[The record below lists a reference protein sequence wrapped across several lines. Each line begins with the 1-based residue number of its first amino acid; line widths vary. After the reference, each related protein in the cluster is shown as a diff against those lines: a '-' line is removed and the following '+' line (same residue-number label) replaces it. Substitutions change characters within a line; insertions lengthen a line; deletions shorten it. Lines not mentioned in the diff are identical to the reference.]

1 MSNTA
6 LQKVVI
12 LGPESTGKSTLCQ
25 SLAHHFNCL
34 WVPEIAREYLKDIQL
49 DYTYEDI
56 LNIAKLQYQTEQEYQ
71 KRALKHNHNY
81 LFVDT
86 EWITIKIWLEFY
98 NYPVPNWLIEGI
110 KSHDYDLFLLSDIDI
125 LWQPD
130 PLRQNKNDRSA
141 LFKRFEEAL
150 LQFNKNFS
158 IINGIENQRFE
169 NSLKKIT
176 YK

>member
-1 MSNTA
+1 MTQTA
-6 LQKVVI
+6 LQKIVI
-12 LGPESTGKSTLCQ
+12 LGPESTGKSSLCQ

-49 DYTYEDI
+49 DYTHEDI

-98 NYPVPNWLIEGI
+98 NFPIPNWLIEGI
-110 KSHDYDLFLLSDIDI
+110 QSHDYDLFLLSDIDI
-125 LWQPD
+125 AWQPD
-130 PLRQNKNDRSA
+130 PLRQNKNDRKA
-141 LFKRFEEAL
+141 LFKRFEDEL
-150 LQFNKNFS
+150 THFSKNFLV
-158 IINGIENQRFE
+158 INGLENQRFE

>member
-49 DYTYEDI
+49 NYTYQDI
-56 LNIAKLQYQTEQEYQ
+56 LNIALHQYQTEQEYQ
-71 KRALKHNHNY
+71 KRAETLNHKY

-141 LFKRFEEAL
+141 LFKRFEDAL
-150 LQFNKNFS
+150 SQFNKNFS

>member
-1 MSNTA
+1 MKNGS
-6 LQKVVI
+6 LQKIVV
-12 LGPESTGKSTLCQ
+12 LGPESTGKSSLCQ
-25 SLAHHFNCL
+25 SLALHFDCL
-34 WVPEIAREYLKDIQL
+34 WVPEVARTYLKDIQL

-71 KRALKHNHNY
+71 KRALELNHNY

-98 NYPVPNWLIEGI
+98 NFPIPNWLIEGI
-110 KSHDYDLFLLSDIDI
+110 QSHDYDLFLLSDIDI
-125 LWQPD
+125 AWQPD
-130 PLRQNKNDRSA
+130 PLRQNKNDRKA
-141 LFKRFEEAL
+141 LFERFEDKL
-150 LQFNKNFS
+150 LHFNKNFS

>member
-1 MSNTA
+1 
-6 LQKVVI
+6 
-12 LGPESTGKSTLCQ
+12 
-25 SLAHHFNCL
+25 
-34 WVPEIAREYLKDIQL
+34 
-49 DYTYEDI
+49 
-56 LNIAKLQYQTEQEYQ
+56 
-71 KRALKHNHNY
+71 
-81 LFVDT
+81 
-86 EWITIKIWLEFY
+86 
-98 NYPVPNWLIEGI
+98 
-110 KSHDYDLFLLSDIDI
+110 LLSDIDI

>member
-1 MSNTA
+1 MTQTA

-12 LGPESTGKSTLCQ
+12 LGPESTGKSSLCQ

-98 NYPVPNWLIEGI
+98 NYPVPNWLIDGI
-110 KSHDYDLFLLSDIDI
+110 INHDYDLFLLSDIDI